1 MNTTENKEYIY
12 GDEERIDAL
21 DHLIFHEIGQQAQ
34 WAQTMKMWEE
44 RARQQRRHRL
54 LPVLSNVAS
63 VAALFVLGLI
73 VEAMVPGIKIA
84 DSLVD
89 SPSAPAVEQTPVQPA
104 PSSAVTPDTAVIG
117 IVDSTASPQ
126 P

>member
-1 MNTTENKEYIY
+1 MNTKENKEYIY

-54 LPVLSNVAS
+54 LPVFSNIAS

-73 VEAMVPGIKIA
+73 VEAMVPGIRIT

-89 SPSAPAVEQTPVQPA
+89 FPSAPAVEQTPVQP
-104 PSSAVTPDTAVIG
+104 SSAAAVTSDSAAISN
-117 IVDSTASPQ
+117 VDSTASLQ

>member
-89 SPSAPAVEQTPVQPA
+89 SPSAPATEQAPVQPSS
-104 PSSAVTPDTAVIG
+104 PSAVTPDSAVIG
-117 IVDSTASPQ
+117 IVDSTANPL